1 MYWLVSG
8 LFVWKY
14 SALDNKPALLDGY
27 PKRASDIFPGIVGSI
42 NAIFSVSDTVF
53 ILHNNDKL
61 STYTISDTSIFRKS
75 KTNQNRQ
82 EYLTA
87 GGVSV
92 TRGIKSAF
100 SHGSSTIMVAQ
111 DNGFY
116 KVTTRLDHP
125 F

>member
-14 SALDNKPALLDGY
+14 SAPDNKPALLDGY
-27 PKRASDIFPGIVGSI
+27 PKRASDIFPGITGSI

-53 ILHNNDKL
+53 VLHNSDKL
-61 STYTISDTSIFRKS
+61 STYTITDTSIFRKS
-75 KTNQNRQ
+75 KINQNRKDF
-82 EYLTA
+82 LTA

-92 TRGIKSAF
+92 TKGIKSAF
-100 SHGSSTIMVAQ
+100 SHSSSTIMVTQ

-116 KVTTRLDHP
+116 TVTT
-125 F
+125 